1 MRFSPRLGG
10 RAAGARAK
18 GARARG
24 AAAILAACAL
34 FGGNSTLVKL
44 VSSRVD
50 PWRMSFVRFVIGAL
64 LASACIAVA
73 QSRAGERVA
82 EGFRIRSWGFM
93 LARAV
98 FGFGQMLLF
107 FLGVSMTSSGRA
119 TLLMCTHPIFAAL
132 FGLLLF
138 GERLPKAVFA
148 SIALGFAGACAVL
161 WDGSAYSL
169 AGNLICLAAGAS
181 NGIGMHFVKRVR
193 RDHSAFLTYLAP
205 CVLGIV
211 GTSFAA
217 PALGSIAAAD
227 WALLAVIGALV
238 FLGQVLLAWGL
249 KYLAATSGSL
259 LGLSEILFALSL
271 SAAVLGETMRPRFFL
286 GAALLVAALVTTVL
300 ASGRGR
306 APVTSGA
313 PEPR

>member
-1 MRFSPRLGG
+1 MGG
-10 RAAGARAK
+10 RAK
-18 GARARG
+18 G
-24 AAAILAACAL
+24 AAAILTACAL
-34 FGGNSTLVKL
+34 FGGNSLLVKL
-44 VSSRVD
+44 ASARVD
-50 PWRMSFVRFVIGAL
+50 PWRMSFVRFAVGAV
-64 LASACIAVA
+64 LASACIVA
-73 QSRAGERVA
+73 AQWRAGARIA
-82 EGFRIRSWGFM
+82 EGFRVRAPAPM
-93 LARAV
+93 LARAF
-98 FGFGQMLLF
+98 FGFAQMLLF
-107 FLGVSMTSSGRA
+107 FIGVSMTSSGRA
-119 TLLMCTHPIFAAL
+119 TLLICTHPMFAAL

-138 GERLPKAVFA
+138 GERLPKPVFA

-169 AGNLICLAAGAS
+169 AGNLICLAAGAT

-205 CVLGIV
+205 CVLGV
-211 GTSFAA
+211 AGTSFAA

-227 WALLAVIGALV
+227 WGLLAAIGAIV

-300 ASGRGR
+300 ASGRAR
-306 APVTSGA
+306 NRNSITAGA